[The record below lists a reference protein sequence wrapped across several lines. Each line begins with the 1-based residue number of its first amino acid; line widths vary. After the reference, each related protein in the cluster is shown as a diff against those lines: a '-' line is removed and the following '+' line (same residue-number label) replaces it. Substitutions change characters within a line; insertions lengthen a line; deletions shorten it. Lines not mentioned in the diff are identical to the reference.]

1 MVALSDC
8 LLLPIAV
15 MVGRAHNDGFD
26 ESRQAL
32 RAFFESLNFKSLNFK
47 LMDIFERISKD
58 SGGPIGQYRERADG
72 YFAFPRLEGELG
84 PRMVFNGREVLC
96 WSLNNYLGLANHP
109 EIRRV
114 DAEAAAKYGLAAPM
128 GARMMTGHT
137 RMHEHF
143 EHELADFE
151 KKEAAYLFNFGYQG
165 IVSTIDTLTSP
176 HDVIVYDNEAH
187 ACLLDG
193 IRLHIGNKYKYR
205 HNNMEDLE
213 KKLKVATEVVAKTGG
228 GILVI
233 TEGVY
238 GMTGALG
245 DLAGIVA
252 LKKKYSFRILIDD
265 AHGFGV
271 MGPNGRGT
279 SEHFGVMDDIDIYI
293 GAYAKAMAIIGG
305 FVAGP
310 KYVIEYLRY
319 NMRSQMYAKSLPLA
333 IVEGCEKRLEIIRS
347 AEGDALRAQLWK
359 VTRALQKGFRDLGFD
374 IGPAEACVT
383 PVHVQGD
390 VVQATN
396 IAMDLRENYCIFCS
410 VITYPVIPKGM
421 IIFRIIPTA
430 AHTMDDVNYTLNA
443 FAEVRQKLDKGY
455 YDGTEVP
462 NMRIE

>member
-1 MVALSDC
+1 
-8 LLLPIAV
+8 
-15 MVGRAHNDGFD
+15 
-26 ESRQAL
+26 
-32 RAFFESLNFKSLNFK
+32 
-47 LMDIFERISKD
+47 MDIFERISKD

-84 PRMVFNGREVLC
+84 PRMTFNGREVLC

-165 IVSTIDTLTSP
+165 IVSTIDTLTNP

-205 HNNMEDLE
+205 HNDMADLE
-213 KKLKVATEVVAKTGG
+213 KKLKVATEVVEKTGG

-383 PVHVQGD
+383 PVHVEGD

-396 IAMDLRENYCIFCS
+396 IAMDLRENYRIFCS

-430 AHTMDDVNYTLNA
+430 AHTMDDVNYTLKA
-443 FAEVRQKLDKGY
+443 FAEVREKLDKGF

>member
-1 MVALSDC
+1 M
-8 LLLPIAV
+8 
-15 MVGRAHNDGFD
+15 
-26 ESRQAL
+26 
-32 RAFFESLNFKSLNFK
+32 
-47 LMDIFERISKD
+47 
-58 SGGPIGQYRERADG
+58 
-72 YFAFPRLEGELG
+72 
-84 PRMVFNGREVLC
+84 
-96 WSLNNYLGLANHP
+96 
-109 EIRRV
+109 
-114 DAEAAAKYGLAAPM
+114 
-128 GARMMTGHT
+128 
-137 RMHEHF
+137 
-143 EHELADFE
+143 
-151 KKEAAYLFNFGYQG
+151 
-165 IVSTIDTLTSP
+165 
-176 HDVIVYDNEAH
+176 YDNEAH

-193 IRLHIGNKYKYR
+193 IRLHLGNKYKYR
-205 HNNMEDLE
+205 HNDMVDLE
-213 KKLKVATEVVAKTGG
+213 KKLQVATEVVEKTGG

-271 MGPNGRGT
+271 MGPTGRGT

-347 AEGDALRAQLWK
+347 AEGDALRAQLWT

-396 IAMDLRENYCIFCS
+396 IAMDLRENYRIFCS

-462 NMRIE
+462 

>member
-1 MVALSDC
+1 
-8 LLLPIAV
+8 
-15 MVGRAHNDGFD
+15 
-26 ESRQAL
+26 
-32 RAFFESLNFKSLNFK
+32 
-47 LMDIFERISKD
+47 MDIFERISKD

-72 YFAFPRLEGELG
+72 YFAFPRLEGEMG
-84 PRMVFNGREVLC
+84 SRMTFNGREVLC

-143 EHELADFE
+143 EKELADFE

-165 IVSTIDTLTSP
+165 IVSTIDTLVNP

-310 KYVIEYLRY
+310 KYVIEFLRY

-359 VTRALQKGFRDLGFD
+359 VTRALQQGFRDLGFD

-396 IAMDLRENYCIFCS
+396 IAMDLRENYRIFCS

-443 FAEVRQKLDKGY
+443 FKEVREKLGRGF
-455 YDGTEVP
+455 YDGDGQIP

>member
-1 MVALSDC
+1 
-8 LLLPIAV
+8 
-15 MVGRAHNDGFD
+15 
-26 ESRQAL
+26 
-32 RAFFESLNFKSLNFK
+32 
-47 LMDIFERISKD
+47 MDIFERISKD

-72 YFAFPRLEGELG
+72 YFAFPRLEGEMG
-84 PRMVFNGREVLC
+84 PRMTFNGREVLC

-165 IVSTIDTLTSP
+165 IVSTIDTLTTM

-252 LKKKYSFRILIDD
+252 LKKKYNFRILIDD

-310 KYVIEYLRY
+310 KYVIEFLRY

-359 VTRALQKGFRDLGFD
+359 VTRALQQGFRDLGFD

-396 IAMDLRENYCIFCS
+396 IAMDLRENYRIFCS

-443 FAEVRQKLDKGY
+443 FKEVREKLDRGY
-455 YDGTEVP
+455 YDGDGQIP

>member
-1 MVALSDC
+1 
-8 LLLPIAV
+8 
-15 MVGRAHNDGFD
+15 
-26 ESRQAL
+26 
-32 RAFFESLNFKSLNFK
+32 
-47 LMDIFERISKD
+47 MDIFERISKD

-72 YFAFPRLEGELG
+72 YFAFPRLEGEMG
-84 PRMVFNGREVLC
+84 PRMIFDGREVLC

-165 IVSTIDTLTSP
+165 IVSTIDTLTNP

-205 HNNMEDLE
+205 HNDMADLE

-271 MGPNGRGT
+271 MGPTGRGT

-347 AEGDALRAQLWK
+347 AEGDALRKQLWT

-396 IAMDLRENYCIFCS
+396 IAMDLRENYRIFCS

-430 AHTMDDVNYTLNA
+430 AHTMDDVNYTLKA
-443 FAEVRQKLDKGY
+443 FAEVRQKLGKGY

>member
-1 MVALSDC
+1 
-8 LLLPIAV
+8 
-15 MVGRAHNDGFD
+15 
-26 ESRQAL
+26 
-32 RAFFESLNFKSLNFK
+32 
-47 LMDIFERISKD
+47 MDIFERISKD

-165 IVSTIDTLTSP
+165 IVSTIDTLTNP

-205 HNNMEDLE
+205 HNDMADLE
-213 KKLKVATEVVAKTGG
+213 KKLKVATEVVEKTGG

-359 VTRALQKGFRDLGFD
+359 VTRALQQGFRDLGFD

-396 IAMDLRENYCIFCS
+396 IAMDLRENYRIFCS

-430 AHTMDDVNYTLNA
+430 AHSMDDVNYTLNA